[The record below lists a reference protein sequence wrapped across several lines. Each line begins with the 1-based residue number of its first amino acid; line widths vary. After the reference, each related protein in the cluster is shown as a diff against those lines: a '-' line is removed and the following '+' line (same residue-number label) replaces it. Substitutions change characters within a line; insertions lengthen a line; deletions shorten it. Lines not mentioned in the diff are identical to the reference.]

1 MDAIKVGPLV
11 LTFSLLLCLSS
22 ANSLASEVSQT
33 QHINGDATLSLHNI
47 GQSESISATWEL
59 NIQVPSMIGVD
70 FLPDKDRGLRYQVDT
85 HIGNGDG
92 IISTLESDRFS
103 LSLEEN
109 RSWTNGDEGG
119 CCSFDQTPFFAT
131 AQIEFT
137 PIGIGIGP
145 IEDDLP
151 WGWSERANLTGLGDE
166 RQIRLLDL
174 PRTGS
179 IVEEV
184 PLRVVLPGT
193 WEYRFSAQ
201 SAVITTNDEGF
212 TVDRSLVPVSS
223 DIRISLGVNEPPIAS
238 ALRDG
243 GGSATATST
252 SELRFTGMCT
262 DNGLVEPIPSW
273 SISGSFEI
281 DDLNGDE
288 LSLALSE
295 YDLYHGD
302 SIHVSMTCTDRH
314 NSSSSWS
321 QSLMIDDEPPSL
333 SISLQLSAGTGI
345 WNEVELE
352 AFDFSSPSGSVV
364 RAMVSAI
371 DGNNDP
377 VTLTISSN
385 RSGGLLKT
393 GFDTMEM
400 TEAFYHGDSANG
412 PHREPNDRL
421 IERKP
426 TEYFLSIIAKDSAG
440 NRNESNYTITIIDD
454 KGPIIVPSITHDGNE
469 LDVGSSILTSE
480 EVVLV
485 LNQSYDRLDAL
496 NETKWTVD
504 VDGLPVIDNLTY
516 NTFNGILEIGVL
528 TTGEH
533 MISIQAM
540 DPKGHISIME
550 LALQVYPGEGI
561 IFLQE
566 PKIEVSGRTI
576 VDNGLIISSSMTNYG
591 SGTGFAKLCSG
602 DICSPEAF
610 IPPAS
615 LTGPGQT
622 IVYLEVTPISAGE
635 LQLALIWNDPQADV
649 EESVDLSGEVIIKQR
664 APTWLPP
671 LLVAVFI
678 ISASSMAI
686 RRWGNQASE

>member
-1 MDAIKVGPLV
+1 MNGIKVAPLV
-11 LTFSLLLCLSS
+11 LIFSLLLCLSP
-22 ANSLASEVSQT
+22 NSLASEVSQT
-33 QHINGDATLSLHNI
+33 EQINGDATLSLHNI
-47 GQSESISATWEL
+47 GQSQTISATWEL
-59 NIQVPSMIGVD
+59 NIQLPNMIGVD
-70 FLPDKDRGLRYQVDT
+70 FLPEKDRGLRYQVDT
-85 HIGNGDG
+85 HLGNEDG
-92 IISTLESDRFS
+92 IISASESNRFS

-131 AQIEFT
+131 TQIEFT
-137 PIGIGIGP
+137 SIGIEIGP
-145 IEDDLP
+145 IEDGFP
-151 WGWSERANLTGLGDE
+151 WGWSERVNLTGLGDA
-166 RQIRLLDL
+166 RQIRLLDI

-184 PLRVVLPGT
+184 PLRVILPGT

-201 SAVITTNDEGF
+201 SAVITNNDDGF
-212 TVDRSLVPVSS
+212 TIDRSLVAAFS
-223 DIRISLGVNEPPIAS
+223 DIRISLGINEPPVAS

-252 SELRFTGMCT
+252 SELRFTGMCI
-262 DNGLVEPIPSW
+262 DNGLIEPIPSW
-273 SISGSFEI
+273 SITGSLEM
-281 DDLNGDE
+281 DNLNGGE
-288 LSLALSE
+288 ISLALTE
-295 YDLYHGD
+295 YDLSHGD

-321 QSLMIDDEPPSL
+321 QSLTIDDEPPSL
-333 SISLQLSAGTGI
+333 SISLQLSAGTGV
-345 WNEVELE
+345 WNDVELE

-364 RAMVSAI
+364 RAIVSSI
-371 DGNNDP
+371 DGSSDP
-377 VTLTISSN
+377 VSITISSN
-385 RSGGLLKT
+385 RSGGFVKT

-400 TEAFYHGDSANG
+400 TEAFYHGDSTNG

-421 IERKP
+421 MKRNP
-426 TEYFLSIIAKDSAG
+426 TEYFLSMIAQDSAG
-440 NRNESNYTITIIDD
+440 NRNESNFTITVIDD
-454 KGPIIVPSITHDGNE
+454 KGPVIVPSITHDGDE
-469 LDVGSSILTSE
+469 LDVGSSISTGE
-480 EVVLV
+480 QIVLV

-504 VDGLPVIDNLTY
+504 VDGLSVIEYLSY
-516 NTFNGILEIGVL
+516 NTFNGILEIGEL
-528 TTGEH
+528 TTGDH

-540 DPKGHISIME
+540 DPQGHISLME
-550 LALQVYPGEGI
+550 LPLQVYPGEGI

-566 PKIEVSGRTI
+566 PGIEVSGRTI

-591 SGTGFAKLCSG
+591 SGSGFAKLCSG

-622 IVYLEVTPISAGE
+622 IVYLELRPTSAGE
-635 LQLALIWNDPQADV
+635 LQLALIWSDPQAGF
-649 EESVDLSGEVIIKQR
+649 EESVDLSGKVIIKQR

-686 RRWGNQASE
+686 WRWGNQTSE

>member
-1 MDAIKVGPLV
+1 MNGIKVAPPV
-11 LTFSLLLCLSS
+11 LIFSLLLCLSP
-22 ANSLASEVSQT
+22 NSLASEVSQT
-33 QHINGDATLSLHNI
+33 EQINGDATLSLHNI
-47 GQSESISATWEL
+47 GQSQTISATWEL
-59 NIQVPSMIGVD
+59 NIQLPNMIGVD
-70 FLPDKDRGLRYQVDT
+70 FLPEKDRGLRYQVDT
-85 HIGNGDG
+85 HLGNEDG
-92 IISTLESDRFS
+92 IISASESNRFS

-131 AQIEFT
+131 TQIEFT
-137 PIGIGIGP
+137 SIGIEIGP
-145 IEDDLP
+145 IEDGFP
-151 WGWSERANLTGLGDE
+151 WGWSERVNLTGLGDA
-166 RQIRLLDL
+166 RQIRLLDI

-184 PLRVVLPGT
+184 PLRVILPGT

-201 SAVITTNDEGF
+201 SAVITNNDDGF
-212 TVDRSLVPVSS
+212 TIDRSLVAAFS
-223 DIRISLGVNEPPIAS
+223 DIRISLGINEPPVAS

-252 SELRFTGMCT
+252 SELRFTGMCI
-262 DNGLVEPIPSW
+262 DNGLIEPIPSW
-273 SISGSFEI
+273 SITGSLEM
-281 DDLNGDE
+281 DNLNGGE
-288 LSLALSE
+288 ISLALTE
-295 YDLYHGD
+295 YDLSHGD

-321 QSLMIDDEPPSL
+321 QSLTIDDEPPSL
-333 SISLQLSAGTGI
+333 SISLQLSAGTGV
-345 WNEVELE
+345 WNDVELE

-364 RAMVSAI
+364 RAIVSSI
-371 DGNNDP
+371 DGSSDP
-377 VTLTISSN
+377 VSITISSN
-385 RSGGLLKT
+385 RSGGFVKT

-400 TEAFYHGDSANG
+400 TEAFYHGDSTNG

-421 IERKP
+421 MKRNP
-426 TEYFLSIIAKDSAG
+426 TEYFLSMIAQDSAG
-440 NRNESNYTITIIDD
+440 NRNESNFTITVIDD
-454 KGPIIVPSITHDGNE
+454 KGPVIVPSITHDGDE
-469 LDVGSSILTSE
+469 LDVGSSISTGE
-480 EVVLV
+480 EIVLV

-504 VDGLPVIDNLTY
+504 VDGLSVIDYLSY
-516 NTFNGILEIGVL
+516 NTFNGILEIGEL
-528 TTGEH
+528 TTGDH

-540 DPKGHISIME
+540 DPQGHISLME
-550 LALQVYPGEGI
+550 LPLQVYPGEGI

-566 PKIEVSGRTI
+566 PGIEVSGQTI

-591 SGTGFAKLCSG
+591 SGSGFAKLCSG

-622 IVYLEVTPISAGE
+622 IVYLELRPTSAGE
-635 LQLALIWNDPQADV
+635 LQLALIWSDPQAGF
-649 EESVDLSGEVIIKQR
+649 EESVDLSGKVIIKQR

-686 RRWGNQASE
+686 WRWGNQTSE

>member
-1 MDAIKVGPLV
+1 M
-11 LTFSLLLCLSS
+11 
-22 ANSLASEVSQT
+22 
-33 QHINGDATLSLHNI
+33 
-47 GQSESISATWEL
+47 
-59 NIQVPSMIGVD
+59 
-70 FLPDKDRGLRYQVDT
+70 
-85 HIGNGDG
+85 
-92 IISTLESDRFS
+92 
-103 LSLEEN
+103 
-109 RSWTNGDEGG
+109 
-119 CCSFDQTPFFAT
+119 
-131 AQIEFT
+131 
-137 PIGIGIGP
+137 
-145 IEDDLP
+145 
-151 WGWSERANLTGLGDE
+151 
-166 RQIRLLDL
+166 
-174 PRTGS
+174 
-179 IVEEV
+179 
-184 PLRVVLPGT
+184 
-193 WEYRFSAQ
+193 
-201 SAVITTNDEGF
+201 
-212 TVDRSLVPVSS
+212 
-223 DIRISLGVNEPPIAS
+223 
-238 ALRDG
+238 
-243 GGSATATST
+243 
-252 SELRFTGMCT
+252 
-262 DNGLVEPIPSW
+262 
-273 SISGSFEI
+273 
-281 DDLNGDE
+281 
-288 LSLALSE
+288 
-295 YDLYHGD
+295 
-302 SIHVSMTCTDRH
+302 
-314 NSSSSWS
+314 
-321 QSLMIDDEPPSL
+321 
-333 SISLQLSAGTGI
+333 
-345 WNEVELE
+345 ELE

-364 RAMVSAI
+364 RAMVSAN

-440 NRNESNYTITIIDD
+440 NRNESNYTITVIDD

-469 LDVGSSILTSE
+469 LDVGSSILTGE

-504 VDGLPVIDNLTY
+504 VDGLPVIDNLSY
-516 NTFNGILEIGVL
+516 NTFNGILEIGEL

-550 LALQVYPGEGI
+550 LPLQVYPGEGI

-566 PKIEVSGRTI
+566 PGIEVSGRTI

-622 IVYLEVTPISAGE
+622 IVYLELRPTSAGE
-635 LQLALIWNDPQADV
+635 LQLALIWSDPKAGF
-649 EESVDLSGEVIIKQR
+649 EESVDLSGKVIIKQR

-686 RRWGNQASE
+686 WRWGNQTSE

>member
-1 MDAIKVGPLV
+1 MNGIKVAPLV
-11 LTFSLLLCLSS
+11 LIFSLLLCLSP
-22 ANSLASEVSQT
+22 NSLASEVSQT
-33 QHINGDATLSLHNI
+33 EQINGDATLSLHNI
-47 GQSESISATWEL
+47 GQSQTISATWEL
-59 NIQVPSMIGVD
+59 NIQLPNMIGVD
-70 FLPDKDRGLRYQVDT
+70 FLPEKDRGLRYQVDT
-85 HIGNGDG
+85 HLGNEDG
-92 IISTLESDRFS
+92 IISASESNRFS

-131 AQIEFT
+131 TQIEFT
-137 PIGIGIGP
+137 SIGIEIGP
-145 IEDDLP
+145 IEDGFP
-151 WGWSERANLTGLGDE
+151 WGWSERVNLTGLGDA
-166 RQIRLLDL
+166 RQIRLLDI

-184 PLRVVLPGT
+184 PLRVILPGT

-201 SAVITTNDEGF
+201 SAVITNNDDGF
-212 TVDRSLVPVSS
+212 TIDRSLVAAFS
-223 DIRISLGVNEPPIAS
+223 DIRISLGINEPPVAS

-252 SELRFTGMCT
+252 SELRFTGMCI
-262 DNGLVEPIPSW
+262 DNGLIEPIPSW
-273 SISGSFEI
+273 SITGSLEM
-281 DDLNGDE
+281 DNLNGGE
-288 LSLALSE
+288 ISLALTE
-295 YDLYHGD
+295 YDLSHGD

-321 QSLMIDDEPPSL
+321 QSLTIDDEPPSL
-333 SISLQLSAGTGI
+333 SISLQLSAGTGV
-345 WNEVELE
+345 WNDVELE

-364 RAMVSAI
+364 RAIVSSI
-371 DGNNDP
+371 DGSSDP
-377 VTLTISSN
+377 VSITISSN
-385 RSGGLLKT
+385 RSGGFVKT

-400 TEAFYHGDSANG
+400 TEAFYHGDSTNG

-421 IERKP
+421 MKRNP
-426 TEYFLSIIAKDSAG
+426 TEYFLSMIAQDSAG
-440 NRNESNYTITIIDD
+440 NRNESNFTITVIDD
-454 KGPIIVPSITHDGNE
+454 KGPVIVPSITHDGDE
-469 LDVGSSILTSE
+469 LDVGSSISTGE
-480 EVVLV
+480 EIVLI

-504 VDGLPVIDNLTY
+504 VDGLSVIEYLSY
-516 NTFNGILEIGVL
+516 NTFNGILEIGEL
-528 TTGEH
+528 TTGDH

-540 DPKGHISIME
+540 DPQGHISLME
-550 LALQVYPGEGI
+550 LPLQVYPGEGI

-566 PKIEVSGRTI
+566 PGIEVSGRTI

-591 SGTGFAKLCSG
+591 SGSGFAKLCSG

-622 IVYLEVTPISAGE
+622 IVYLELRPTSAGE
-635 LQLALIWNDPQADV
+635 LQLALIWSDPQAGF
-649 EESVDLSGEVIIKQR
+649 EESVDLSGKVIIKQR

-686 RRWGNQASE
+686 WRWGNQTSE